1 MMSYGVSRKRS
12 NRANNFDL
20 QRVACQLTLY
30 FVLRGI
36 VERAS
41 ENKIRDGFI
50 DRKRKELGVGK
61 GGNRRQFFSRARSV
75 SGLTKLSICEQDI
88 IELQIIVSQQPMS
101 ELK

>member
-1 MMSYGVSRKRS
+1 MVSVERG
-12 NRANNFDL
+12 
-20 QRVACQLTLY
+20 QIEQITLTLKEWPVNWPCIL
-30 FVLRGI
+30 FLGI

-41 ENKIRDGFI
+41 ENKNRDGFI

-75 SGLTKLSICEQDI
+75 SELTKLSICEQDF

>member
-1 MMSYGVSRKRS
+1 MVSVETG
-12 NRANNFDL
+12 
-20 QRVACQLTLY
+20 QIEQITLTFKEWPVNWPCIL
-30 FVLRGI
+30 FLGI

-41 ENKIRDGFI
+41 ENKNRDAFI

-75 SGLTKLSICEQDI
+75 SGFTKLSIKNNVCEQDI

>member
-1 MMSYGVSRKRS
+1 MVSVERG
-12 NRANNFDL
+12 
-20 QRVACQLTLY
+20 QIQQITLTFKEWPVNWPCIL
-30 FVLRGI
+30 LLGI

-61 GGNRRQFFSRARSV
+61 GGNRRQFFSRARPV

>member
-1 MMSYGVSRKRS
+1 MVSVERG
-12 NRANNFDL
+12 
-20 QRVACQLTLY
+20 QIEQITLTFKERPVNWPCIL
-30 FVLRGI
+30 FLGI

-41 ENKIRDGFI
+41 ENKNRDAFI

>member
-1 MMSYGVSRKRS
+1 MVSVERG
-12 NRANNFDL
+12 
-20 QRVACQLTLY
+20 QIEQITLTFKEWPVNWPCIL
-30 FVLRGI
+30 FLGI

-41 ENKIRDGFI
+41 ENKNRDDAFI

-88 IELQIIVSQQPMS
+88 IELQIIVSQQSMS

>member
-1 MMSYGVSRKRS
+1 MVSVERG
-12 NRANNFDL
+12 
-20 QRVACQLTLY
+20 QIEQITLTFKEWPVKWPCIL
-30 FVLRGI
+30 FLGI

-88 IELQIIVSQQPMS
+88 IDLQIIVSQQPMS

>member
-1 MMSYGVSRKRS
+1 MVSVERG
-12 NRANNFDL
+12 
-20 QRVACQLTLY
+20 QIEQITLTFKEWPVNWPCIL
-30 FVLRGI
+30 FLGI

-41 ENKIRDGFI
+41 ENKNRDAFI

>member
-1 MMSYGVSRKRS
+1 MVSVERG
-12 NRANNFDL
+12 
-20 QRVACQLTLY
+20 QIEQITLTFKEWPVNWPCILI
-30 FVLRGI
+30 LGI